1 MGITVEDIQKQ
12 GFEHALRGYDV
23 EQVDDF
29 LERVATE
36 VGNMNQEIAALRQQN
51 QELQTM
57 QQEPQAADTQEQMS
71 DEEIQALI
79 NEAAATASA
88 EAEQRAL
95 HAEARVVQLEAEVSE
110 KQDMD
115 DTISAAFISAQRSAD
130 NLKEEARAEGERIY
144 RESEAKAREFI
155 REALVE
161 RQRIQDEIESLTA
174 SCTTFRGEYK
184 KLLAHFAEE
193 AETEFPDMPSTDV
206 DESLVAASMPNMDDI
221 DMSAVDA
228 PASSPQEAADAQSAP
243 STATS
248 QTYQPD
254 QTFQAGQQGAPATPP
269 VSSAAQSADPAQ
281 VDIDESDIDIDDIEE
296 ID

>member
-51 QELQTM
+51 QELQAM
-57 QQEPQAADTQEQMS
+57 QQESQAADTQEQMS

-110 KQDMD
+110 KQVMD

-269 VSSAAQSADPAQ
+269 VSSAAQSADPTQ